1 MAVPSE
7 HADKV
12 SCSDSMLG
20 RSYLTLERRLIY
32 FVDVVFVYC
41 LRGYYRVNK
50 GDAT

>member
-1 MAVPSE
+1 MAVSSE

-41 LRGYYRVNK
+41 LRGYLGLNK
-50 GDAT
+50 GEAT